1 MKRAHTFA
9 AVLGIGLMLAPFASW
24 SQAPPAEPS
33 GASSQ
38 AQPVQNAI
46 PPEDQP
52 TKEQLLKLFEVMRIR
67 DQMQSMRKIVPMMV
81 QSQIQEQ
88 LKAMNSQMDPGSKLT
103 ADQRAAMDG
112 LIRKYVEK
120 AVNLYPVE
128 EMIDDMTLLYQEHLT
143 REDVDAMIVFYS
155 SPAGQHLLDAQPKI
169 AQEYMPLVMKR
180 AAERTK
186 TLTAEMM
193 KDMAALKQSSN
204 PASGQPAKK

>member
-1 MKRAHTFA
+1 M
-9 AVLGIGLMLAPFASW
+9 GLMLAPLVSW
-24 SQAPPAEPS
+24 SQATPVEPS
-33 GASSQ
+33 GAPSQ

-46 PPEDQP
+46 PPEDQA
-52 TKEQLLKLFEVMRIR
+52 TKEQLAKLFEVMRIR
-67 DQMQSMRKIVPMMV
+67 DQMQSMRRIVPVMV

-103 ADQRAAMDG
+103 TDQRAAMDR
-112 LIRKYVEK
+112 LMRKYVEK
-120 AVNLYPVE
+120 AVDLYPVE

-143 REDVDAMIVFYS
+143 REDVDGLIAFYS

-204 PASGQPAKK
+204 PASGEPAKK